1 MISGDIVP
9 GEIISAPD
17 QAQSI
22 IPTTLNLTVTDVATW
37 DIEVKDQEGLPIEGF
52 TPVATPRI
60 SSYPT
65 SILNINFS
73 CTPSNA
79 LGESQCTASAPG
91 FTPEAAFIDI
101 DMGSWTHELS
111 VNFSCPT
118 SWTTIPDDWDI
129 TSVSSFIDSPEELEL
144 LRCNEEGEEYFIKG
158 IDFSLPLDYIYS
170 PIALNNNVTLNF
182 ADEFSNLVLVDRG
195 GDSEI
200 PSLFDGVSSANSITG
215 LHLNNLNIQNLSIT
229 SNTPKDF
236 FGIISRNLVDPSI
249 SNLRVENASINL
261 GPQAL
266 SLGVSLFQNITV
278 SSPGAV
284 SFQNVTIE
292 NNRLSTQVIDE
303 ISFLAREITST
314 AIIGIN
320 LNDNIISAGTLASAG
335 LVSSYISGE
344 EAVGNKIADLDATNN
359 AIISTQI
366 HGGMIGGLFG
376 SITSDSKP
384 NILNF
389 TIQGLTIIGGD
400 SIGGVVG
407 RVDGDLKINS
417 GRLIDVT
424 LYGENIG
431 GLFGS
436 SILSSGEIGLVKIQM
451 DNTDYLSKIDS
462 ITGNLGITRPDYLN
476 KTQTELSARVTRL
489 GGVGGLSHFNTDN
502 LSVAEVEIDLAAEAG
517 PSTYAGG
524 IWGQIDNLLNT
535 TSIYLSNL
543 SVTTSFSGSSTTFSS
558 FMASGNQSGGDYIF
572 SVINSLF
579 YSMSESFQGPFT
591 GPLNADLAFG
601 PQLQLENVYI
611 ISPDESRD
619 CPASSAVTVTSG
631 SDTIGASG
639 DFRDCD
645 NPGGFG
651 DYNVFYLRSPSLLI
665 DANYSSS
672 SFINFNFTDVW
683 NPGNGV
689 LPVRLK

>member
-1 MISGDIVP
+1 MLGTDTP
-9 GEIISAPD
+9 PH

-22 IPTTLNLTVTDVATW
+22 IPTTLNLTVTDLATW

-60 SSYPT
+60 SYPT
-65 SILNINFS
+65 SRLNINFS
-73 CTPSNA
+73 CSPSNS
-79 LGESQCTASAPG
+79 LGESQCTATAPG

-111 VNFSCPT
+111 LNFSCPT
-118 SWTTIPDDWDI
+118 DWSVIPEQWRI
-129 TSVSSFIDSPEELEL
+129 TSNSSLIDSPEELEL

-195 GDSEI
+195 GDAEI

-215 LHLNNLNIQNLSIT
+215 LHLNNLNIQNLNIT
-229 SNTPKDF
+229 SNNPKDF

-249 SNLRVENASINL
+249 SNLRVENANINL

-284 SFQNVTIE
+284 SIQNVTIE
-292 NNRLSTQVIDE
+292 NNRLSTQAIDE

-320 LNDNIISAGTLASAG
+320 LNDNIISADTLASAG

-344 EAVGNKIADLDATNN
+344 EAVGNKITDIQATNN

-366 HGGMIGGLFG
+366 HSGMIGGLFG
-376 SITSDSKP
+376 NIKSDSKP

-389 TIQGLTIIGGD
+389 TIEGLTIIGGGPV
-400 SIGGVVG
+400 GGVVG
-407 RVDGDLKINS
+407 KVDGDFKINS
-417 GRLIDVT
+417 VRLNDVT
-424 LYGENIG
+424 LFGENIG

-451 DNTDYLSKIDS
+451 DNTDYLSKIDT

-476 KTQTELSARVTRL
+476 KTQTQLSSDVTRL
-489 GGVGGLSHFNTDN
+489 GGLGGLSHFNTDT
-502 LSVAEVEIDLAAEAG
+502 LSVTEVEIDLNAEAG

-524 IWGQIDNLLNT
+524 IFGQIDNLQNT

-543 SVTTSFSGSSTTFSS
+543 SVTTSFSGASPFSSS
-558 FMASGNQSGGDYIF
+558 FMATGNQTGGDYIF
-572 SVINSLF
+572 NVSHSLF

-601 PQLQLENVYI
+601 TQLQLDNVYI

-619 CPASSAVTVTSG
+619 CPTSTLVAVTPGGSG
-631 SDTIGASG
+631 GETIGASG
-639 DFRDCD
+639 EFRDCD
-645 NPGGFG
+645 NPGVFG
-651 DYNVFYLRSPSLLI
+651 TYNVFYLRSPSILT

-672 SFINFNFTDVW
+672 SFINLNFSDVW